1 MGFNRPT
8 YTKKNMQYLK
18 SPSALYRDRF
28 RQKSD
33 TVETQPRLLN

>member
-1 MGFNRPT
+1 MGFNIGLPIQ
-8 YTKKNMQYLK
+8 KNMQYLK